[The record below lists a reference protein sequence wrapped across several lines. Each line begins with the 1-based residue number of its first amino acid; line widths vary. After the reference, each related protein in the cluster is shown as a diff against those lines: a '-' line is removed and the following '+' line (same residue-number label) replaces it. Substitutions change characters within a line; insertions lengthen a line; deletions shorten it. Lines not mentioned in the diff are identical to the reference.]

1 MTRSPHGIGLICL
14 AVFSGCQSLDSAVLP
29 WQTTKYKTADEVAA
43 MNNPQPV
50 AARAEGEQEVLQTV
64 TASASSQPVST
75 GRVEQLIQSGRAAL
89 GEGQTPTQLGRAR
102 QDFQQALKLDS
113 GNTDAHHGIA
123 IVADL
128 EEDWLAAE
136 FHYKQALQQRPQ
148 DPGILNDLGYSYLL
162 QNRYHDA
169 SQYLRQALHV
179 SPQHEHAHINLALL
193 ALKRGDRRAAES
205 QLSEIYSPGDI
216 KTTIARL
223 EQDLQSADADSLQ
236 VDVSQPLNASF
247 EETKR
252 LMAEER
258 ARAQRTRQEKAIREQ
273 QRLTAGKSQTQTG
286 RSTPPSSQY
295 GIAQPNIP
303 VDAAASDTGRIMTE
317 NIVSSPGY
325 QISPPSNI
333 QAPGAGAAPGGA
345 FVNVPVNSY
354 PMGAPSAQ
362 IDHVV
367 AHNTPPQF
375 SVNQSIQYPQ
385 RGLRPQ
391 RAAFHAAT
399 PAQYERQLQHEQS
412 TGYRLQAQ
420 QLQPQF
426 APRVSPVQ
434 GLIQQVTQPQI
445 SNRYGPP
452 PTVTPV
458 QQPQYPPP
466 QNYQTPLAGL
476 NAGPGALFPIHRA
489 NVSPGTAGMN
499 QIQSPG
505 SQVSVQTRYSGQ
517 QTGGRP
523 TMMPGTNTMINGGMY
538 QQPPR
543 VLPAEQH
550 MQQIQQM
557 RYSQENSAPT
567 VQPPVAAVPSVGRPT
582 FAAGGVLTPMGLSPQ
597 NQAVQQAGQQMPG
610 RPAMTQTASQR
621 VQPGSKQ
628 RGAVRTPTAQLRS
641 VAPPS
646 PLAAYEQQLQ
656 GLNSQ
661 YNQAGDSGAALS
673 PVQAHY

>member
-14 AVFSGCQSLDSAVLP
+14 AVFSGCQSLDSSVLP
-29 WQTTKYKTADEVAA
+29 WQTTKYKTAEEVAA

-50 AARAEGEQEVLQTV
+50 AAHAEGEQEILQTV
-64 TASASSQPVST
+64 TASASSQPIST

-102 QDFQQALKLDS
+102 QDFQQALNLDS

-258 ARAQRTRQEKAIREQ
+258 ARAQRDRQEKAIREQ

-295 GIAQPNIP
+295 GITQPNIP
-303 VDAAASDTGRIMTE
+303 VYAAVSDTRKTLTE
-317 NIVSSPGY
+317 NMVSSPGY
-325 QISPPSNI
+325 QTNPPSNI
-333 QAPGAGAAPGGA
+333 QAPGAGAAPGGT

-362 IDHVV
+362 INQVA

-385 RGLRPQ
+385 RGLRPPQ
-391 RAAFHAAT
+391 AAFHAAP
-399 PAQYERQLQHEQS
+399 PALYERQLQHEQS
-412 TGYRLQAQ
+412 TGDGLQAQ

-426 APRVSPVQ
+426 TPRVSPVQ

-445 SNRYGPP
+445 SNRDGPP
-452 PTVTPV
+452 PTVTP
-458 QQPQYPPP
+458 Q
-466 QNYQTPLAGL
+466 QNYRTPLAGL
-476 NAGPGALFPIHRA
+476 NAGPGALFPINA
-489 NVSPGTAGMN
+489 GNVSPSTAGMN

-567 VQPPVAAVPSVGRPT
+567 MEPPVSAVPSVGRPT

-610 RPAMTQTASQR
+610 RPAMTQTASQG

-628 RGAVRTPTAQLRS
+628 RGAVRTPTAQLHS
-641 VAPPS
+641 VAAPS

-661 YNQAGDSGAALS
+661 YNQAIEQTGDSGAALS
-673 PVQAHY
+673 PVQARY